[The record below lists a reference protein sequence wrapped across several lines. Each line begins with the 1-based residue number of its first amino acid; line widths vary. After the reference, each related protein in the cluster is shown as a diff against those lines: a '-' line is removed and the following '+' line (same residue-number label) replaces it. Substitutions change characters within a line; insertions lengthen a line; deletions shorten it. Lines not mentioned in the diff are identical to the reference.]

1 MKIVGIGLNK
11 TGTSTL
17 KTCMETWGFK
27 HVTYNLDAF
36 NAYRERDWDYLKSV
50 ADEHDSFEN
59 WPWALMYEQFDDWYP
74 DAKFILTVRKDA
86 QTWFKS
92 LSRHG
97 QNMGPLTDFEIY
109 IYGYAVPK
117 EHKRE
122 HIEFYNQHNSKVKKF
137 YENRPDKL
145 LEVCWENGDGWKELA
160 DFLNLDAPNVPFPH
174 SNKTPNYYQK
184 LERKY
189 RPILGKY
196 KQMIFGPKN
205 SN

>member
-1 MKIVGIGLNK
+1 MK
-11 TGTSTL
+11 TL
-17 KTCMETWGFK
+17 GFN
-27 HVTYNLDAF
+27 HITYNLDAF
-36 NAYRERDWDYLKSV
+36 NAYREDDWAYLKSV

-97 QNMGPLTDFEIY
+97 QNLGPLTDYEVY

-117 EHKRE
+117 EHKQA
-122 HIEFYNQHNSKVKKF
+122 HIEFYNQHNSKVKMF
-137 YENRPDKL
+137 YKNKPGKL
-145 LEVCWENGDGWKELA
+145 LEVCWENGDEWKQLA
-160 DFLNLDAPNVPFPH
+160 DFLNIDSPDIPFPH
-174 SNKTPNYYQK
+174 SNKTPSRYQK

-196 KQMIFGPKN
+196 KQMILGSKN
-205 SN
+205 K